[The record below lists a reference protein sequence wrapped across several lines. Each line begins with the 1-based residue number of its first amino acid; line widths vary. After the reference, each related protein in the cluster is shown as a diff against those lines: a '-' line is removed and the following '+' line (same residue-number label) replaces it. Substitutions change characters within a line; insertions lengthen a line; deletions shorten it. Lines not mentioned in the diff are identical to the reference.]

1 MKKLFSIF
9 TSLLLCI
16 MIFAGCGAPKDQ
28 NGKDPSEQNVQV
40 QSDEKIKD
48 SIVGVWKTEYK
59 GDRQVYQFNEDGTG
73 YATILP
79 MTYTVEDGIVTMT
92 ISAFGETKT
101 ISAPYSVDNNTLS
114 IVNDEGET
122 IELTKTTME
131 ELQNE

>member
-1 MKKLFSIF
+1 MKKLYSIYA
-9 TSLLLCI
+9 LILLCI
-16 MIFAGCGAPKDQ
+16 MFFTGCGAPM
-28 NGKDPSEQNVQV
+28 EQNRQDTAEQKAAVKTDV
-40 QSDEKIKD
+40 EIKD

-79 MTYTVEDGIVTMT
+79 MTYTVEDSIVTMT
-92 ISAFGETKT
+92 ISAFGETET
-101 ISAPYSVDNNTLS
+101 VSAPYSVDNDTLS

-122 IELTKTTME
+122 IVLTKTTME

>member
-16 MIFAGCGAPKDQ
+16 MILTGCGKPAEQ
-28 NGKDPSEQNVQV
+28 NGQEAGEQKVQV
-40 QSDEKIKD
+40 QTDDEIKD

-73 YATILP
+73 LATILP
-79 MTYTVEDGIVTMT
+79 MTYTVKDGVVTMT

-101 ISAPYSVDNNTLS
+101 VSAAYSVSGDTLS
-114 IVNDEGET
+114 IDNGEEI

>member
-1 MKKLFSIF
+1 MKKFYSIF
-9 TSLLLCI
+9 ASMLLCI
-16 MIFAGCGAPKDQ
+16 IIFTGCGAPKDQ
-28 NGKDPSEQNVQV
+28 NGQDPAEQNVQV
-40 QSDEKIKD
+40 QTDDEIKN

-92 ISAFGETKT
+92 ISAFGQTETV
-101 ISAPYSVDNNTLS
+101 SAPYSVKDDTLS
-114 IVNDEGET
+114 ITNDKGET
-122 IELTKTTME
+122 FILTKTTME